1 MVENYI
7 LNSKIQQQA
16 HYNSS
21 WKARLLFLYTET
33 QPRLLTVSFDWIPGF
48 PPCSFLLVD
57 VNNLFF
63 NSQCPQGTC
72 SPFSFYSFPQ
82 PCWTAAFPFLPSPHR
97 RFVTKPGLD
106 FISELRGT
114 YLSDHQ
120 IEILPFQKKKR
131 KKVVQT
137 SAFLALNFWK
147 HVDSSDR

>member
-7 LNSKIQQQA
+7 LNSKIQQQS

-33 QPRLLTVSFDWIPGF
+33 QPRFLTVSFNWIPGF
-48 PPCSFLLVD
+48 PPRSFLLVD
-57 VNNLFF
+57 VNNLFL

-82 PCWTAAFPFLPSPHR
+82 PCQTATFLFLPSPHR
-97 RFVTKPGLD
+97 WFVTKPGLD
-106 FISELRGT
+106 FVSELQGT

-120 IEILPFQKKKR
+120 IAILPFLNKER
-131 KKVVQT
+131 KKEKRL
-137 SAFLALNFWK
+137 FK
-147 HVDSSDR
+147 HQLSWP